1 MRVVFRAALALPPL
15 LFLANLN
22 TPAHAMSSGEQRD
35 AAITAEE
42 AGLSPGVPSGG
53 TLTSQ
58 PANAAATPAPAA
70 NASVPVGPEPPPP
83 PAPAPVPAP
92 APAPAA
98 AAAPAP
104 APEAAPAPPLDPAPA
119 PAPEAAPAP
128 PPEAAAPAAA
138 EPAPEPPPEDPAPPV
153 THNHQTGE
161 ASWYDTYPGTCAHT
175 QAARGTTVYVTNL
188 RTGAST
194 SCRVADYGPQV
205 PGRVIDLS
213 RTTFS
218 QLADPSQGVMP
229 VAVDW

>member
-1 MRVVFRAALALPPL
+1 MGMRVAFRAALALPPL

-53 TLTSQ
+53 TLTSE

-83 PAPAPVPAP
+83 PAPATAPAP
-92 APAPAA
+92 APAPTPAPTAA
-98 AAAPAP
+98 PTPPPETAPAPAPETAPAP
-104 APEAAPAPPLDPAPA
+104 APEAAP
-119 PAPEAAPAP
+119 
-128 PPEAAAPAAA
+128 
-138 EPAPEPPPEDPAPPV
+138 EPAPEPPPADPPV
-153 THNHQTGE
+153 TYNHQTVE

-218 QLADPSQGVMP
+218 ELADPSQGVMP